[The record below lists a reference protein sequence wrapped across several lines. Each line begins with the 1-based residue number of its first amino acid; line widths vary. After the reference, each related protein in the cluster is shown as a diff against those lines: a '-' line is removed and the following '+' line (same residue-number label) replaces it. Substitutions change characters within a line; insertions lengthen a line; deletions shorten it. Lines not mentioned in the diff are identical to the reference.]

1 MKNTNDEKNQ
11 RHLALYRKYRP
22 ESFKDVMGQE
32 NALKTLENSIKQN
45 KIYHAY
51 IFSGDRGTGKT
62 TVARIFAK
70 EIGSTKDDIFELDA
84 ASNNSVDDIRL
95 LTEAAQASTFGSKYK
110 VYILDE
116 AHMLSKAAFNALLKT
131 LEEPPAHVVFIL
143 ATTDKHKLPATII
156 SRCQEINFISPSIK
170 ILEEII
176 SKVSKEEG
184 KTLDS
189 ESMNLV
195 AKQGKGSFR
204 DTLGILEKVF
214 NTISK
219 DEIVIKDVQKV
230 LGISSNEEVFEILE
244 SLCKSDKKALIEK
257 IEGMNLDINES
268 VMNVYIQL
276 VKMFEYGLLI
286 RFLKDEEAK
295 NIFNGKIGEDL
306 IANLRAVSVINIKI
320 LSSANLYKL
329 LQLEKEIN
337 GSAAQIKKSLLMV
350 GLLAILED

>member
-1 MKNTNDEKNQ
+1 MKNTNDEKIE

-22 ESFKDVMGQE
+22 ESFKDVLGQE

-95 LTEAAQASTFGSKYK
+95 LTEAAQASTFGSRYK

-116 AHMLSKAAFNALLKT
+116 AHMLSKPAFNALLKT

-143 ATTDKHKLPATII
+143 ATTDKHKLPSTII
-156 SRCQEINFISPSIK
+156 SRCQEINFISPGIK

-176 SKVSKEEG
+176 SKVSKQEE
-184 KTLDS
+184 KSLDK
-189 ESMNLV
+189 ESINLI

-214 NTISK
+214 NTIGK
-219 DEIVIKDVQKV
+219 DEIQIKDVQRV
-230 LGISSNEEVFEILE
+230 LGLTASEEVFEILE
-244 SLCKSDKKALIEK
+244 SLCNSNKKGLIEK
-257 IEGMNLDINES
+257 IEEMNLDTSES
-268 VMNVYIQL
+268 VMNIYVQL

-286 RFLKDEEAK
+286 RFLKDDEAK
-295 NIFNGKIGEDL
+295 KIFNGKIGEDL
-306 IANLRAVSVINIKI
+306 IAKLRAMSVVNIKI
-320 LSSANLYKL
+320 LSAANLYKL

-337 GSAAQIKKSLLMV
+337 GSAAQIKKSLFMI
-350 GLLAILED
+350 GLLSILED

>member
-1 MKNTNDEKNQ
+1 MKNTNDEKIE

-22 ESFKDVMGQE
+22 ESFKDVLGQE

-95 LTEAAQASTFGSKYK
+95 LTEAAQASTFGSRYK

-116 AHMLSKAAFNALLKT
+116 AHMLSKPAFNALLKT

-143 ATTDKHKLPATII
+143 ATTDKHKLPSTII
-156 SRCQEINFISPSIK
+156 SRCQEINFISPGIK

-176 SKVSKEEG
+176 SKVSKQEE
-184 KTLDS
+184 KSLDK
-189 ESMNLV
+189 ESINLI

-214 NTISK
+214 NTIGK
-219 DEIVIKDVQKV
+219 DEIQIKDVQRV
-230 LGISSNEEVFEILE
+230 LGLTASEEVFEILE
-244 SLCKSDKKALIEK
+244 SLCNSNKKGLIEK
-257 IEGMNLDINES
+257 IEEMNLDTSES
-268 VMNVYIQL
+268 VMNIYVQL

-286 RFLKDEEAK
+286 RFLKDDEAK
-295 NIFNGKIGEDL
+295 KIFNGKIGEDL
-306 IANLRAVSVINIKI
+306 IAKLRAMSVVNIKI
-320 LSSANLYKL
+320 LSAANLYKL
-329 LQLEKEIN
+329 LQK
-337 GSAAQIKKSLLMV
+337 
-350 GLLAILED
+350 ILVILIL